1 MGQMGRQRI
10 GANGNGMEVLW
21 VAGREVA
28 NLDFRRPGVRC
39 GGEQTKAQHQET
51 QSQ

>member
-1 MGQMGRQRI
+1 MGQMGRQCI
-10 GANGNGMEVLW
+10 GANGNGLEVLW

-28 NLDFRRPGVRC
+28 NLDFRPGVRC
-39 GGEQTKAQHQET
+39 GGEQTKAQHHKT